1 MENSPLDLSKP
12 VTKLRSVRP
21 RMPPDT
27 CVDTIF
33 IRRTGPC
40 GTQAGRP
47 VGTTQ
52 DGTSDS
58 DDAPGTDAAADGFVG
73 CLSAGRLPRAVVSC
87 GGRFERPGAGGGH
100 SRRPFI
106 GTAACPALDRLK
118 ADTNP
123 MTAVLDFGDALRDEP
138 VERIV
143 AGLPALLQV
152 KDRHE
157 LSAIVF
163 LCLSAARDE
172 DRPRFVET
180 INATIAGT
188 DDRALLLAIAY
199 GVFAAG
205 RTQPVP
211 FRDRTLNALIGDVFG
226 ALKQRTAALG
236 VPVAQGSPW
245 YEFFTAYRLGGAA
258 SGKAP

>member
-106 GTAACPALDRLK
+106 GTAACPARDIAAWRAFYPGRGEGPRNRAERETGK
-118 ADTNP
+118 ARTGTGGSGGATTVATWP
-123 MTAVLDFGDALRDEP
+123 RCGRDVAAMP
-138 VERIV
+138 VVPCRPLTS
-143 AGLPALLQV
+143 APSCADQATSNRSGNGGPLPAHRPLAQ
-152 KDRHE
+152 KPC
-157 LSAIVF
+157 IVT
-163 LCLSAARDE
+163 
-172 DRPRFVET
+172 V
-180 INATIAGT
+180 
-188 DDRALLLAIAY
+188 
-199 GVFAAG
+199 
-205 RTQPVP
+205 
-211 FRDRTLNALIGDVFG
+211 
-226 ALKQRTAALG
+226 
-236 VPVAQGSPW
+236 GSTTRCTTP
-245 YEFFTAYRLGGAA
+245 
-258 SGKAP
+258 

>member
-106 GTAACPALDRLK
+106 GTAACPARDIAAWRAFYPGRGKGPRNRAERETGNGKRGRREQGQAVRAVRRRWRCGRDVAATPVVPYRPLTSAPSC
-118 ADTNP
+118 ADQATSNRSGNGG
-123 MTAVLDFGDALRDEP
+123 A
-138 VERIV
+138 
-143 AGLPALLQV
+143 LPAHRPLAQ
-152 KDRHE
+152 KPC
-157 LSAIVF
+157 IVT
-163 LCLSAARDE
+163 
-172 DRPRFVET
+172 V
-180 INATIAGT
+180 
-188 DDRALLLAIAY
+188 
-199 GVFAAG
+199 
-205 RTQPVP
+205 
-211 FRDRTLNALIGDVFG
+211 
-226 ALKQRTAALG
+226 
-236 VPVAQGSPW
+236 GSTTRCTTP
-245 YEFFTAYRLGGAA
+245 
-258 SGKAP
+258 